1 MLAWSSTSSRRPFT
15 PSILINPQESRAKQE
30 GQVLWP
36 VLWVKQQA
44 QTFSYRL
51 SIWHSQASSLLPPFS
66 AHTPNPP
73 TASPFC
79 SRLCPGSQRCRGG
92 LSHRVLSGW
101 LIRPQFSGQLHLL
114 LEHADP
120 SHRPLPSTGAGLSD
134 SCGYLLTRT
143 DRMKKVVFFQVCSLS
158 SEPGIPEA
166 I

>member
-73 TASPFC
+73 NCFSLLFQALPWVPA
-79 SRLCPGSQRCRGG
+79 LQRR
-92 LSHRVLSGW
+92 
-101 LIRPQFSGQLHLL
+101 
-114 LEHADP
+114 A
-120 SHRPLPSTGAGLSD
+120 
-134 SCGYLLTRT
+134 
-143 DRMKKVVFFQVCSLS
+143 
-158 SEPGIPEA
+158 
-166 I
+166 